1 MTSWVEFTDGLTQHL
16 ATLSA
21 GMVVII
27 GEADEPK
34 ERRRFVQF
42 RQLDTMIWAELPG
55 DSWLAPDVQVG
66 DSGGQII
73 ESAGWQRP
81 DTDHCDNW
89 WYELRWPASSDS
101 YRQLAARM
109 VTGLRDAFGIADP
122 ATLVYEAWNERS
134 GETELPLLGLSTKTA
149 QATASIASSSEE
161 LAAAWRVMGH
171 SDTITLA
178 RQLQSL
184 VWSWRMDNLMRLLVV
199 FDWRDPIIQSSDWVR
214 FDNGLG
220 PGSCDV
226 MGNGG
231 HAERIEIALTT
242 LAPDDAAGRAAVHEA
257 FSEAAAALT
266 AAIGAPT
273 AEIVDSIP
281 EIRWSG
287 EETTL
292 LLTDLGL
299 MVRLCLV
306 TNTWLAHYDEVNHL
320 QERRT
325 S

>member
-1 MTSWVEFTDGLTQHL
+1 MTSWAEFADGLTQHL

-21 GMVVII
+21 GTVVII
-27 GEADEPK
+27 GEADQPK

-55 DSWLAPDVQVG
+55 DSWLDPDVQVG

-73 ESAGWQRP
+73 EGAGWQRP
-81 DTDHCDNW
+81 DADHCDNW
-89 WYELRWPASSDS
+89 WYELRWPTSSDG
-101 YRQLAARM
+101 YRQLAARI

-122 ATLVYEAWNERS
+122 AILVNEAWNERG
-134 GETELPLLGLSTKTA
+134 GEIELPLLGLSTGPAHT
-149 QATASIASSSEE
+149 TASAAPSSDE
-161 LAAAWRVMGH
+161 LAADWRVMGN
-171 SDTITLA
+171 SDIADLA
-178 RQLQSL
+178 LHLRSL
-184 VWSWRMDNLMRLLVV
+184 VWSWRMENLMHLLAE

-226 MGNGG
+226 IGNGG

-242 LAPDDAAGRAAVHEA
+242 LAPDEAAGRAAVHEA
-257 FSEAAAALT
+257 FGEAAAGLT
-266 AAIGAPT
+266 ATIGQPT

-281 EIRWSG
+281 EIRWTG

-306 TNTWLAHYDEVNHL
+306 TNTWLAHCDEANNL